1 MEKRSFLIFILS
13 VFFSLSLLA
22 QAPPPKK
29 LAGAKRNSVN
39 AIRHG
44 KVDRHVPP
52 TEGDGTGDMIPGQR
66 SKRIK
71 NKYNDFIRK
80 RQKFAE
86 RKYNLKTGGGEP
98 IKPTR

>member
-1 MEKRSFLIFILS
+1 MKRVLILWISIFLS
-13 VFFSLSLLA
+13 VSAYAQYAPFSKSS
-22 QAPPPKK
+22 
-29 LAGAKRNSVN
+29 GGKRNTVS

-44 KVDRHVPP
+44 KVDRHTPP
-52 TEGDGTGDMIPGQR
+52 TEGDGTGDMIVGQR

-71 NKYNDFIRK
+71 HKYNDFIRQ

-86 RKYNLKTGGGEP
+86 RRYKLKTGGGEP